1 MKKLKKHL
9 GIGTVNIS
17 SVEKKFIIDILTK
30 NRLSYGPYTQKFE
43 KKFARLHKRK
53 YAFFCNSGTSALQ
66 VGLHALKTYFNWRDG
81 DEVLVPAITFIAS
94 PNVVLK
100 NNLKPVFVDIDS
112 EFYEIDPKKIE
123 DKINNKTRAI
133 MPVHLFGQPC
143 DMEPII
149 KIAKKYKLKIIE
161 DSCQVVLAK
170 YKGNVVGSW
179 GDVSCFSTYATHLI
193 VTGVG
198 GLVTTNNPKLAQI
211 IKSLLNHGRDEIYI
225 SIDDDDTQDPKKLKK
240 FIKKRFSFIH
250 LGYSYRLTEL
260 EGALGL
266 GELKRLRQI
275 IKQRQK
281 NAKYLIEGLKKFDGL
296 LQLPELRKD
305 TEHAFMLFPIL
316 VKNQKLK
323 IEKLLLFLEK
333 NGIETRFMFPVL
345 NQPIY
350 KKMLGNIENQFP
362 VAKKV
367 SRDGFLIGCHQDYE
381 REDLDYIISVFE
393 SFFRKENL

>member
-1 MKKLKKHL
+1 
-9 GIGTVNIS
+9 
-17 SVEKKFIIDILTK
+17 
-30 NRLSYGPYTQKFE
+30 
-43 KKFARLHKRK
+43 
-53 YAFFCNSGTSALQ
+53 
-66 VGLHALKTYFNWRDG
+66 
-81 DEVLVPAITFIAS
+81 
-94 PNVVLK
+94 
-100 NNLKPVFVDIDS
+100 
-112 EFYEIDPKKIE
+112 
-123 DKINNKTRAI
+123 
-133 MPVHLFGQPC
+133 
-143 DMEPII
+143 
-149 KIAKKYKLKIIE
+149 
-161 DSCQVVLAK
+161 
-170 YKGNVVGSW
+170 
-179 GDVSCFSTYATHLI
+179 
-193 VTGVG
+193 
-198 GLVTTNNPKLAQI
+198 
-211 IKSLLNHGRDEIYI
+211 
-225 SIDDDDTQDPKKLKK
+225 
-240 FIKKRFSFIH
+240 
-250 LGYSYRLTEL
+250 
-260 EGALGL
+260 L